1 MSGNW
6 NYRTLEQAVR
16 TAVAHTRG
24 IGRSE
29 FVHIDDARGRILAQT
44 VRGRIN
50 VPPWDRSTVDG
61 YAIRSADTSDGRM
74 VTLGIIGHV
83 KAGDSFR
90 GSVGK
95 GECVGIATGAPMPEG
110 SDASVM
116 FERVDENAD
125 EGKIS
130 FSFRVQRGENVSFRG
145 IDIAKGDVVAAKGQ
159 RITAGILG
167 ALASQGMARVRVTA
181 RPVVAV
187 IPGGDEVS
195 PVGRKTRRGQI
206 YDVNSHTIASVVEK
220 AGGRA
225 FIMDTVADDND
236 EVRKALVSALKY
248 DACVFASGSS
258 AGQRDFV
265 AGAIEKEGRLLF
277 HGVRMRP
284 GRPTM
289 FGVVRGRPVFG
300 LAGHP
305 VSSFLGAHY
314 LVAPAVRKMSG
325 AGNSQPA
332 IVITAAFSGES
343 RCDNATERLI
353 PVKVVD
359 GRCLPVFKESG
370 AITSIS
376 MADGIVRQPAG
387 KDIGN
392 GDIVGVE
399 LLNC

>member
-130 FSFRVQRGENVSFRG
+130 FSFRVQRGENV
-145 IDIAKGDVVAAKGQ
+145 
-159 RITAGILG
+159 
-167 ALASQGMARVRVTA
+167 
-181 RPVVAV
+181 
-187 IPGGDEVS
+187 
-195 PVGRKTRRGQI
+195 
-206 YDVNSHTIASVVEK
+206 
-220 AGGRA
+220 
-225 FIMDTVADDND
+225 
-236 EVRKALVSALKY
+236 
-248 DACVFASGSS
+248 
-258 AGQRDFV
+258 
-265 AGAIEKEGRLLF
+265 
-277 HGVRMRP
+277 
-284 GRPTM
+284 
-289 FGVVRGRPVFG
+289 
-300 LAGHP
+300 
-305 VSSFLGAHY
+305 
-314 LVAPAVRKMSG
+314 
-325 AGNSQPA
+325 
-332 IVITAAFSGES
+332 
-343 RCDNATERLI
+343 
-353 PVKVVD
+353 
-359 GRCLPVFKESG
+359 
-370 AITSIS
+370 
-376 MADGIVRQPAG
+376 
-387 KDIGN
+387 
-392 GDIVGVE
+392 
-399 LLNC
+399 